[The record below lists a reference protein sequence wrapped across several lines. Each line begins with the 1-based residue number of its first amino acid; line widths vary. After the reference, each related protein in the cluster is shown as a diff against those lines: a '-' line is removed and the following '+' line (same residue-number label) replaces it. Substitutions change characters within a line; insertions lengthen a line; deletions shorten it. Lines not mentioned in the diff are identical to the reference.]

1 MIAKTGAR
9 DAGRGRGR
17 RGGGSYR
24 KGSKAR
30 ISQQAPQRAEELDSN
45 AYRYYEP
52 EPSRDDQFDEEIMQ
66 RKYQRQQDDAKQFS
80 GLLHQPLNTALHQ
93 HRQDAILPEADIG
106 IDLNA
111 LAKNLLSIPVHT
123 RLNISADHLSSAT
136 IAEFQRSANASAERV
151 KSSYNSTSQ
160 QRLVNATDISPAP
173 IHQYIARARIQDLP
187 TVADNV
193 TTALSTSSSGEQKSV
208 PAQSDPG
215 PCNSAPAASPIQ
227 QVQPTPQQCGPYAQV
242 SDGKDGD
249 GDAVLDAILLLAL
262 PTASATPAAVTSTS
276 TTTAPARRRDP
287 TPAPRVTHG
296 LQTAAGAIG
305 HNGDASAHCA
315 PTTSLTSVLVTT
327 TTSRSPATASNSS
340 RQNIVS
346 WSRMSAKPTVSA
358 SMGQRVTNKGAPNK
372 GALVANK
379 GAPVAAIGAGLMNM
393 DTVATSK
400 RSAAVAA
407 VANADDYDDDLDFLL
422 AL

>member
-1 MIAKTGAR
+1 MIGKPGAR
-9 DAGRGRGR
+9 DAGRGRGK

-24 KGSKAR
+24 KVYKAG

-45 AYRYYEP
+45 EYRYYEP
-52 EPSRDDQFDEEIMQ
+52 EPSRDDEFDEEIMQ

-123 RLNISADHLSSAT
+123 RLNISAHHLSSAT

-151 KSSYNSTSQ
+151 KSSYNATSQ

-173 IHQYIARARIQDLP
+173 IQQYIARAKIQNLP

-208 PAQSDPG
+208 PAQSYPG

-242 SDGKDGD
+242 SDGKDAD
-249 GDAVLDAILLLAL
+249 GDAVLNAILVLAL

-276 TTTAPARRRDP
+276 TTTAPARRSDKK
-287 TPAPRVTHG
+287 PAP
-296 LQTAAGAIG
+296 
-305 HNGDASAHCA
+305 
-315 PTTSLTSVLVTT
+315 
-327 TTSRSPATASNSS
+327 
-340 RQNIVS
+340 
-346 WSRMSAKPTVSA
+346 
-358 SMGQRVTNKGAPNK
+358 
-372 GALVANK
+372 ALVANK
-379 GAPVAAIGAGLMNM
+379 GAPVATNGAPVAKKSVPIANKGAQVAAIEAGLMNM
-393 DTVATSK
+393 DTVATSN

>member
-1 MIAKTGAR
+1 MFTLPVAVLPKLRSSCSLLPRAMIGKPGAR
-9 DAGRGRGR
+9 DAGRGREK

-24 KGSKAR
+24 KGYKAR
-30 ISQQAPQRAEELDSN
+30 MSHHAPQRAEELDSN
-45 AYRYYEP
+45 EYRYYEP
-52 EPSRDDQFDEEIMQ
+52 EPSRDDEFDEEIMQ

-93 HRQDAILPEADIG
+93 HRQDAILPQADIG

-123 RLNISADHLSSAT
+123 RLNISAHHLSSAT

-151 KSSYNSTSQ
+151 KSSYNATSR
-160 QRLVNATDISPAP
+160 QRLVSAMDISPAP
-173 IHQYIARARIQDLP
+173 IQQYIARARIQDLP

-193 TTALSTSSSGEQKSV
+193 TTALSNSSSDEQKSV
-208 PAQSDPG
+208 PAQSDSG

-276 TTTAPARRRDP
+276 TTTAPARRSDKK
-287 TPAPRVTHG
+287 PAP
-296 LQTAAGAIG
+296 
-305 HNGDASAHCA
+305 
-315 PTTSLTSVLVTT
+315 
-327 TTSRSPATASNSS
+327 
-340 RQNIVS
+340 
-346 WSRMSAKPTVSA
+346 
-358 SMGQRVTNKGAPNK
+358 
-372 GALVANK
+372 ALVANK
-379 GAPVAAIGAGLMNM
+379 GAPVATNGAPVAKKSIPIANKGARVEAGLMNM
-393 DTVATSK
+393 DPVATSK

>member
-1 MIAKTGAR
+1 MIAKPGAR
-9 DAGRGRGR
+9 DAGRGRGK

-30 ISQQAPQRAEELDSN
+30 ISHQAPQRAEELDSN
-45 AYRYYEP
+45 AYRYYEQ
-52 EPSRDDQFDEEIMQ
+52 EPSRDDQFDEEIIQ

-93 HRQDAILPEADIG
+93 HRQDAILPETDIG

-111 LAKNLLSIPVHT
+111 LAKNLLSIPLHT

-151 KSSYNSTSQ
+151 KSSYKATSQ

-173 IHQYIARARIQDLP
+173 IQQYISRARIQDLP
-187 TVADNV
+187 TVADSV
-193 TTALSTSSSGEQKSV
+193 ITALSNSSSREQKSV

-249 GDAVLDAILLLAL
+249 GDAVLDTILAL
-262 PTASATPAAVTSTS
+262 PTASATPAAVTLTNA
-276 TTTAPARRRDP
+276 TTAPARRRDLK
-287 TPAPRVTHG
+287 PAPRVTNR
-296 LQTAAGAIG
+296 LQTVARPIG
-305 HNGDASAHCA
+305 CKGECISRWEQCSTVRTHNVPDQC
-315 PTTSLTSVLVTT
+315 SL
-327 TTSRSPATASNSS
+327 
-340 RQNIVS
+340 
-346 WSRMSAKPTVSA
+346 
-358 SMGQRVTNKGAPNK
+358 RVHNCQ
-372 GALVANK
+372 
-379 GAPVAAIGAGLMNM
+379 
-393 DTVATSK
+393 
-400 RSAAVAA
+400 
-407 VANADDYDDDLDFLL
+407 
-422 AL
+422 